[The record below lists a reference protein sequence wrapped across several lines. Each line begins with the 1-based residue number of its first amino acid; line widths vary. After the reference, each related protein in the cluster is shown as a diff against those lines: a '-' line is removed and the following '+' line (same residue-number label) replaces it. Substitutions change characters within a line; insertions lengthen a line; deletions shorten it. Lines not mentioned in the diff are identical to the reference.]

1 MKKICLLLITSA
13 LIFAPGY
20 FNLAQGAGLSDI
32 SGHPFEKEIT
42 KLVEAGVVSGFPDGT
57 FKPDQEVTRAQFA
70 KLVAVA
76 FGLNTTGF
84 TTSTFNDVPADHWA
98 FGYIEAVAAKGWVK
112 GFPDGGFHPEE
123 NITREQMATLMIR
136 VLGREEDAK
145 KYQEAF
151 VQANDCAAVSDWA
164 WGAVTIAYHS
174 DVQIL
179 TYHPGRTIEPQKAAT
194 RAETAYAV
202 YHAMKPPTQGGQVV
216 IGMAQEPAKMYP
228 YHNNMTAKSEILNCV
243 FDGTVTSAWVGVA
256 PEGKGT
262 AQKGIYYPI
271 FAQEVPSLENGLVKL
286 NEDGTME
293 VTWHLRKTPV
303 YWSDGVQFTLD
314 DAIFGHEVL
323 INEAIPADIRDPD
336 DSVISYERIN
346 DYTMKILY
354 SKEKASA
361 VFGFPTQLAAHKYK
375 GMVDTNPEGFFRS
388 DVNTY
393 PLGHGAYKIDSWT
406 VGSSMTLSA
415 RDDYHFGKPNIKKLI
430 WLFIPDASTIYARIA
445 SGDLDLTIPGV
456 GVAASTAIDNLNAIP
471 GVVYDIYPSTGVE
484 HIEFNL
490 WNYDGVKHPIFNPAD
505 DPESGRKVR
514 QAIAYA
520 LNREEASTVLYKGYA
535 PPAFSVCP
543 PAVAIVYVTAEEI
556 GLDLVPTY
564 NPEKAK
570 QLLDEAGWKDTDG
583 DGIRDKA
590 GKKFEVQLSTTNRTD
605 RQQMATIWQK
615 NLKDVGIK
623 VNLDF
628 KPGPVFFSDTWAG
641 YKRGYPDMGEWQWS
655 STDPRYPVTEV
666 FRGDRL
672 AWPENPQG
680 QNYCGYSNPEFDKWA
695 QVVADT
701 FDVAKAKE
709 ANLMAQRILLQDM
722 ATVPLLFVA
731 EATLYKDRLQGI
743 DSPSW
748 SSITWNVAYWYWE

>member
-1 MKKICLLLITSA
+1 MKKLLVLAIAA
-13 LIFAPGY
+13 LMVLT
-20 FNLAQGAGLSDI
+20 LAYTPKVGAVTLSDI

-76 FGLNTTGF
+76 FGLNTTGY

-98 FGYIEAVAAKGWVK
+98 LGFIEAVAEKGWVK

-136 VLGREEDAK
+136 VLGREEDAR

-151 VQANDCAAVSDWA
+151 VQANDCAAVSEWA
-164 WGAVTIAYHS
+164 WGAVTIAYHA

-179 TYHPGRTIEPQKAAT
+179 TYHSGRTIEPQAAAT

-228 YHNNMTAKSEILNCV
+228 YHNNMAAKSQILNCTL
-243 FDGTVTSAWVGVA
+243 DGWIGIA

-262 AQKGIYYPI
+262 GQKGVYYPI

-303 YWSDGVQFTLD
+303 YWSDGVQVTLD

-323 INEAIPADIRDPD
+323 INEAIPADSRDPED
-336 DSVISYERIN
+336 AVVSIEKLD
-346 DYTMKILY
+346 DYTLKVVY
-354 SKEKASA
+354 TSEKSGA
-361 VFGFPTQLAAHKYK
+361 VYGPPVSLAKHKYADL
-375 GMVDTNPEGFFRS
+375 VATNPEGFFRS

-415 RDDYHFGKPNIKKLI
+415 RDDYHFGKPNIKKLV

-445 SGDLDLTIPGV
+445 SGDLDLTIPGI
-456 GVAASTAIDNLNAIP
+456 GVTTATAIDNLNRIP
-471 GVVYDIYPSTGVE
+471 GVVYELHPSTYTE

-490 WNYDGVKHPIFNPAD
+490 WNYDGVKHPIFNPPD

-514 QAIAYA
+514 LAIANA
-520 LNREEASTVLYKGYA
+520 VNREEASQVLYKGYE
-535 PPAFSVCP
+535 PPAFSMCP

-583 DGIRDKA
+583 DGIRDKG
-590 GKKFEVQLSTTNRTD
+590 GKKLEVQLSTTNRTD

-615 NLKDVGIK
+615 NLADVGIK

-628 KPGPVFFSDTWAG
+628 KPGGVFFTDSWAG
-641 YKRGYPDMGEWQWS
+641 YKRGYPDMVEFAWG
-655 STDPRYPVTEV
+655 STDPRYPVTDV
-666 FRGDRL
+666 FRGDRI

-680 QNYCGYSNPEFDKWA
+680 QNYCGYSNPEYDKWA
-695 QVVADT
+695 QIIQDT
-701 FDVAKAKE
+701 FDIAKAKE
-709 ANLMAQRILLQDM
+709 ANLMAQRILIQDM
-722 ATVPLLFVA
+722 PVVPLLFTA
-731 EATLYKDRLQGI
+731 DAALYKARLQGI
-743 DSPSW
+743 DDPNW

>member
-1 MKKICLLLITSA
+1 MKKLLVLAIAA
-13 LIFAPGY
+13 LMVMTLTYAPRV
-20 FNLAQGAGLSDI
+20 GAVTLSDI

-98 FGYIEAVAAKGWVK
+98 LGYIEAVAAKGWVK

-228 YHNNMTAKSEILNCV
+228 YHNNMAAKSMILNCV
-243 FDGTVTSAWVGVA
+243 LDGWIGVA
-256 PEGKGT
+256 PEGTGT
-262 AQKGIYYPI
+262 EQKGIYYPI

-293 VTWHLRKTPV
+293 ITWHLRKTPV
-303 YWSDGVQFTLD
+303 YWSDGVQVTLD

-323 INEAIPADIRDPD
+323 VNEAIPADSRDPED
-336 DSVISYERIN
+336 AVVSIEKLD
-346 DYTMKILY
+346 DYTLKVVY
-354 SKEKASA
+354 SSEKSA
-361 VFGFPTQLAAHKYK
+361 AVYGPAFSLAKHKY
-375 GMVDTNPEGFFRS
+375 GDLVATNPEGFFRS

-415 RDDYHFGKPNIKKLI
+415 RDDYHFGKPNIKKLV

-445 SGDLDLTIPGV
+445 SGDLDLTIPGI
-456 GVAASTAIDNLNAIP
+456 GVTTATAIDNLNAIP
-471 GVVYDIYPSTGVE
+471 GVVYEIHPSTYTE

-490 WNYDGVKHPIFNPAD
+490 WNYDGVKHPIFNPPD
-505 DPESGRKVR
+505 DPESGRLVR
-514 QAIAYA
+514 LAIANA
-520 LNREEASTVLYKGYA
+520 LNREEASTVLYKGYE
-535 PPAFSVCP
+535 PPAFSMCP
-543 PAVAIVYVTAEEI
+543 PAVAIVFVTAEEI

-570 QLLDEAGWKDTDG
+570 QLLDQAGWKDTDG

-615 NLKDVGIK
+615 NLADVGIK

-628 KPGPVFFSDTWAG
+628 KPGGVFFSDNWAG
-641 YKRGYPDMGEWQWS
+641 YKRGYPDMVEFAWG
-655 STDPRYPVTEV
+655 STDPRYPVTDV
-666 FRGDRL
+666 FRGDRI

-680 QNYCGYSNPEFDKWA
+680 QNYCGYSNPEYDKWA
-695 QVVADT
+695 QIIQDT
-701 FDVAKAKE
+701 FDIAKAKE

-722 ATVPLLFVA
+722 PVVPLLFYA
-731 EATLYKDRLQGI
+731 DAALYKARLQGI
-743 DSPSW
+743 DDPNW